1 MVALGARHRN
11 VSRRHALLHRR
22 VLRPRF
28 VIQEPANSPVRLL
41 DRHHRQRAA
50 VRRVVRHI
58 NTSAED
64 ERRAAMTWIAD
75 EKPTL
80 GERVVNTVWIAASVT
95 FLLWLCGWLPNWV
108 ADTLSRVVP

>member
-1 MVALGARHRN
+1 
-11 VSRRHALLHRR
+11 
-22 VLRPRF
+22 
-28 VIQEPANSPVRLL
+28 
-41 DRHHRQRAA
+41 
-50 VRRVVRHI
+50 
-58 NTSAED
+58 
-64 ERRAAMTWIAD
+64 MTWIAD